1 MDDNENLDELIDNTK
16 YVFSTLFNKIY
27 LNFNSKNKADQIVYL
42 KKVSYVY
49 ISKKNIINAEQNIF
63 LSKIILSFLNII
75 NRYQPSNEDN
85 SLKNECEEYLST
97 IQKHA
102 GNSELIKIKEFTVEE
117 VVLYFIKDILKYS
130 LNPVINT
137 TPEMKWNKNGL
148 HLENFKITE
157 SIKKGLLIFLENN
170 KDVEDYFKE
179 INLKE
184 LILSNEIEILNKI
197 YEFIKFK
204 SIIKRKKYRLKDGGD
219 EERLYDDYGR
229 NQIMKDNSM
238 NKSDHSKK
246 LDKNEL
252 RNIKKSILKGW
263 RIKISLD
270 NILNSNL
277 FEYSYKDINL
287 NGKPQYK
294 RLFLDDKYDMPDD
307 NDKDIKIF
315 KKYLEFKTKAHNY
328 IIRYK
333 NYINYKA
340 DIYLDLDII
349 SKQQRDEVL
358 HEESHRGKSNK
369 EINEIKDLP
378 DVTCTSSFEYS
389 KDDETTKHSYRD
401 DNVLV
406 YGLYGKL
413 QGFIFMINE
422 LCNADYINENNESN
436 N

>member
-16 YVFSTLFNKIY
+16 YVFPTFFNIY

-42 KKVSYVY
+42 KKVSYFY

-63 LSKIILSFLNII
+63 LSKIILSCLIII

-184 LILSNEIEILNKI
+184 LILSNEIKILNKI

-389 KDDETTKHSYRD
+389 KNDEIIKHSYRD

-422 LCNADYINENNESN
+422 LCNADYIEENNESN

>member
-16 YVFSTLFNKIY
+16 YVFPTFFNIY

-42 KKVSYVY
+42 KKVSYFY

-63 LSKIILSFLNII
+63 LSKIILSFLIII

-184 LILSNEIEILNKI
+184 LILSNEIKILNKI

-229 NQIMKDNSM
+229 NQIMKDDSM
-238 NKSDHSKK
+238 NKPDHSKK

-270 NILNSNL
+270 NILNSYL
-277 FEYSYKDINL
+277 FEYYYKDINL
-287 NGKPQYK
+287 YNGKPQYK

-328 IIRYK
+328 ILRYK
-333 NYINYKA
+333 NYINYKT

-389 KDDETTKHSYRD
+389 KNDEIIKHSYRD
-401 DNVLV
+401 DNVLI

-422 LCNADYINENNESN
+422 LCNADYIEENNESN

>member
-16 YVFSTLFNKIY
+16 YVFPTFFNIY
-27 LNFNSKNKADQIVYL
+27 LNFNSKNKADQISYL

-102 GNSELIKIKEFTVEE
+102 ENSELIKIKEFTVEE

-184 LILSNEIEILNKI
+184 LILSNEIKILNKI

-328 IIRYK
+328 ILRYK
-333 NYINYKA
+333 NYINYKT

-389 KDDETTKHSYRD
+389 KDDETIKHSYRD

-422 LCNADYINENNESN
+422 LCNADYIEENNESN

>member
-16 YVFSTLFNKIY
+16 TVFSTLFNNIY
-27 LNFNSKNKADQIVYL
+27 LNFNSKNKADQISYL

-130 LNPVINT
+130 LNPVINI

-184 LILSNEIEILNKI
+184 LISSNEIKILNKI

-229 NQIMKDNSM
+229 NQIMKDDSM
-238 NKSDHSKK
+238 NKPDHSKK

-270 NILNSNL
+270 NVLNSNL
-277 FEYSYKDINL
+277 FEYFYKDINL
-287 NGKPQYK
+287 YNGKPQYK
-294 RLFLDDKYDMPDD
+294 RLFLNDKYDMPDN

-315 KKYLEFKTKAHNY
+315 KKYLEFKTKVHNY

-333 NYINYKA
+333 NYINYIT

-378 DVTCTSSFEYS
+378 DVTCTSSFEYLNI
-389 KDDETTKHSYRD
+389 KHSYRD

-422 LCNADYINENNESN
+422 LCNADYIEENNESN

>member
-16 YVFSTLFNKIY
+16 YVFPTFFNIY

-170 KDVEDYFKE
+170 KDVEDYYKE

-184 LILSNEIEILNKI
+184 LISSNEIKILNKI

-229 NQIMKDNSM
+229 NQIMKDDSM
-238 NKSDHSKK
+238 NKPDNYKK

-270 NILNSNL
+270 NVLNSGL
-277 FEYSYKDINL
+277 FEYFYKDINY
-287 NGKPQYK
+287 NGKIQYK
-294 RLFLDDKYDMPDD
+294 RLFLDDKYDMPDN

-333 NYINYKA
+333 NYINYKT

-389 KDDETTKHSYRD
+389 KDDETIKHSYRD

-422 LCNADYINENNESN
+422 LCNADYIEENNESN

>member
-16 YVFSTLFNKIY
+16 TVFSTFFNIY
-27 LNFNSKNKADQIVYL
+27 LNFNSKNKADQIFYL
-42 KKVSYVY
+42 KKVSDFY

-63 LSKIILSFLNII
+63 LSKIILSFLII
-75 NRYQPSNEDN
+75 IKRYQPSNEDN

-137 TPEMKWNKNGL
+137 TPETKWNKNGL

-184 LILSNEIEILNKI
+184 LILSNEIKILNKI

-294 RLFLDDKYDMPDD
+294 RLFLDDKYDMPDN

-389 KDDETTKHSYRD
+389 KDDETIKHSYRD

-422 LCNADYINENNESN
+422 LCNADYIEENNESN

>member
-16 YVFSTLFNKIY
+16 YVFPTFFNIY

-42 KKVSYVY
+42 KKVSYFY

-170 KDVEDYFKE
+170 KDVEDYYKE

-184 LILSNEIEILNKI
+184 LILSNEIKILNKI

-229 NQIMKDNSM
+229 NQIMKDDSM
-238 NKSDHSKK
+238 NKPDHSKK

-294 RLFLDDKYDMPDD
+294 RLFLDDKYDMPDN

-333 NYINYKA
+333 NYINYKT

-369 EINEIKDLP
+369 EINDIKDLP

-389 KDDETTKHSYRD
+389 KDDETIKHSYRD

-422 LCNADYINENNESN
+422 LCNADYIEENNESN